1 MQYQITVDLDLGKY
15 DSTMRVSLM
24 ADGFTLGHDSVLP
37 PIELMPLDGAFRY
50 IHRKLDGIFEDMRQ
64 RIVSKEPGK

>member
-1 MQYQITVDLDLGKY
+1 MKYQITVDLDLGKY

-37 PIELMPLDGAFRY
+37 PIELMPLDDAFRY
-50 IHRKLDGIFEDMRQ
+50 IHRKLDGILEDMRQ